1 MNPFTQHT
9 VRNSSPAE
17 IETLSQLCE
26 RVAGFDPSMSL
37 ELLDGFLTALVCG
50 GVDTTHDPQNWL
62 APLFDDSFDRAFADP
77 ESRLEAMQLLQGRLK
92 VLAEQLNPEAL
103 LAQPDEIRLRPLLL
117 VPDASELEAA
127 IQSGQLPVEDRWQL
141 ATGNAWSTGFM
152 EAAAYCSPVWAAEPD
167 AETAEVIAELL
178 EQVNILLGDPSADEY
193 AAHLKRF
200 YPQAAAE
207 NQPTRDDLI
216 TQALLAAQDLRVLAF
231 DRAPKPLT
239 RRVEAT
245 PGRNDPCHCGSG
257 KKYKKC
263 HGASTP

>member
-17 IETLSQLCE
+17 IEALAQLCD
-26 RVAGFDPSMSL
+26 RAAGFDNSMSL

-50 GVDTTHDPQNWL
+50 GVDTTSDPQTWL
-62 APLFDDSFDRAFADP
+62 VPLFDDSFDRAFADP
-77 ESRLEAMQLLQGRLK
+77 ESRLEAMHLLQRRLK

-103 LAQPDEIRLRPLLL
+103 LNDPDEIRLRPLLL
-117 VPDASELEAA
+117 IPDAAELEAA
-127 IQSGQLPVEDRWQL
+127 IQSGQLTDKDLWQL
-141 ATGNAWSTGFM
+141 TTGNAWSTGFM
-152 EAAAYCSPVWAAEPD
+152 EAAAYCSPVWADEPD

-178 EQVNILLGDPSADEY
+178 DQIEILLGNPSADEY
-193 AAHLKRF
+193 AAHLKRY
-200 YPQAAAE
+200 YPQAAGE
-207 NQPTRDDLI
+207 DQPTRDDLI

-231 DRAPKPLT
+231 DRAPRPPT

-263 HGASTP
+263 HGAGIS